1 LTTQTIETPAEPAV
15 ADPEPIEVQTEE
27 PATEVVVE
35 PAATPDETAAVPQ
48 VEVTEPEKP
57 DYMTRA
63 DWEREK
69 SEVANRAASEA
80 LELDRRR
87 RQTENARRATAEKR
101 EAEERIEA
109 RDTVKAAFGAAGIYE
124 VPDEAVYSAIDRV
137 ARKQAA
143 SMTASG
149 LDVIESAFDFI
160 AAPAYGQQAELDEAS
175 EPAARRLAPKI
186 QSLIDTIRPQIEA
199 KAREGY
205 IAESELGKRVDAEIA
220 RRNAKN
226 REGQTDL
233 QRVEG
238 NVTAGNKDSIEYWER
253 RVAHEGEDGVPD
265 MTQSDWATYKTIRRQ
280 RGYS

>member
-1 LTTQTIETPAEPAV
+1 MTTQTIETPAEPV
-15 ADPEPIEVQTEE
+15 SADQEPIEVQTEE
-27 PATEVVVE
+27 PATEVVAE
-35 PAATPDETAAVPQ
+35 PAAAPDAAAAVPQ

-57 DYMTRA
+57 EYMTRA

-69 SEVANRAASEA
+69 SEVAQRAAADA
-80 LELDRRR
+80 LEADRRR
-87 RQTENARRATAEKR
+87 RQTENARKAAQEKR

-124 VPDEAVYSAIDRV
+124 VPDDVVFTAIDRV

-143 SMTASG
+143 SMATSG
-149 LDVIESAFDFI
+149 LDVLESAFDFI
-160 AAPAYGQQAELDEAS
+160 AAPAYGQQAELDEAA

-220 RRNAKN
+220 RRNAKS

-233 QRVEG
+233 VRPEG
-238 NVTAGNKDSIEYWER
+238 APATASLTFPQLER
-253 RVAHEGEDGVPD
+253 KYALGEASPAEEARYLEMRG
-265 MTQSDWATYKTIRRQ
+265 QSGFLKI
-280 RGYS
+280 